1 MASLRIEIRESIK
14 LNESNYNSYNTQ
26 TIKDIKDI
34 SKRVMTVPVT
44 ESVLLSMDNSNVGA
58 GTFVE
63 TKVRYIRITNQ
74 SDEWP
79 LLLTF
84 KNEDEN
90 EYIYKLDK
98 QATYIY
104 TGEAT
109 TKEIYGIARSGSG
122 VINSFDAS
130 NSTISGV
137 DSSFENMGDL
147 INITGMASGSAEDI
161 VLGYGGSG
169 SGEVRCPIELFIASI

>member
-1 MASLRIEIRESIK
+1 MANLKVEIRESIK
-14 LNESNYNSYNTQ
+14 LNENSYDSYNKH
-26 TIKDIKDI
+26 ILKDINNI

-122 VINSFDAS
+122 VMNSFDAS

-161 VLGYGGSG
+161 VLGAGGSG

>member
-1 MASLRIEIRESIK
+1 
-14 LNESNYNSYNTQ
+14 
-26 TIKDIKDI
+26 
-34 SKRVMTVPVT
+34 MTVPVT

-122 VINSFDAS
+122 VMNSFDAS